1 MLHKNRKKLP
11 CQKEAPSATGLS
23 ELINKLLEAFLHGSV
38 SDVTHKQLAATQ
50 WPSYAPHPAE
60 RAFEDRLLHF
70 NSYQTGHQAGQRV
83 VDDRGEGHLAGSSD
97 QKTRREV
104 Y

>member
-1 MLHKNRKKLP
+1 MVHKNRKKLP

-50 WPSYAPHPAE
+50 WPS
-60 RAFEDRLLHF
+60 
-70 NSYQTGHQAGQRV
+70 
-83 VDDRGEGHLAGSSD
+83 
-97 QKTRREV
+97 
-104 Y
+104 